1 MDALFNGQRGT
12 NVSPTRLRKGGGER
26 REAKEGG
33 MREGKKGERKEKK
46 RGVGKRER
54 EQVDQL
60 FKAHVCDGL
69 FTTCEYEMRKNW
81 LSLLGITYCEHI
93 RQYVLKKGIKTPKFL
108 SFISSFLRKEYW

>member
-33 MREGKKGERKEKK
+33 MREGKKGEGKEKK

-54 EQVDQL
+54 ES
-60 FKAHVCDGL
+60 K
-69 FTTCEYEMRKNW
+69 
-81 LSLLGITYCEHI
+81 
-93 RQYVLKKGIKTPKFL
+93 
-108 SFISSFLRKEYW
+108 